1 MLFSIVY
8 YGMHKAKIIRKE
20 RVVLAEGRFVFEIKA
35 YEVPR
40 DSKYPVGVKLKC
52 VLIDVKQD
60 KPRVLLDNHEPFGF
74 HLHTRLPDDP
84 DYRVIV
90 GYRRLR
96 RSNSCLYERSEKGG
110 FK

>member
-1 MLFSIVY
+1 M
-8 YGMHKAKIIRKE
+8 
-20 RVVLAEGRFVFEIKA
+20 FEIKA

-84 DYRVIV
+84 DFRVKLDIADYEEAIRV
-90 GYRRLR
+90 FMKEVRKVV
-96 RSNSCLYERSEKGG
+96 SNES
-110 FK
+110 